1 MEEIKNSAPELETLV
16 GLSEEDLKELEKCVN
31 SAKNASSYSGCGSM
45 LHYDIAEI
53 NKGIDLLNSEIY
65 YHFAKDKSAEE
76 VKKDT
81 NLARL
86 LENIMRYGGT
96 PRTNELLARQGFK
109 EVKRYKATYE
119 ELLKDYSKIGNCRCE
134 LPSKVGEKLVDM
146 EMIAKMFHGKA
157 IYSINCTHQIE
168 CISKGNAVMEGDR
181 LKITPAEYIL
191 TVYNEK

>member
-1 MEEIKNSAPELETLV
+1 MEEIKNSTPELETLV
-16 GLSEEDLKELEKCVN
+16 GLSEEDLKELENCVN

-65 YHFAKDKSAEE
+65 HHFAKDKSAEE
-76 VKKDT
+76 VKKDS

-86 LENIMRYGGT
+86 LENVLRYGGT

-119 ELLKDYSKIGNCRCE
+119 ELLKGYDKINGVRCQ
-134 LPSKVGEKLVDM
+134 LPSEVGEKLIDM
-146 EMIAKMFHGKA
+146 KMIAAMFHGKA
-157 IYSINCTHQIE
+157 AYSINCTHQIE
-168 CISKGNAVMEGDR
+168 CISKGNAMMEGER

-191 TVYNEK
+191 TVYSTK